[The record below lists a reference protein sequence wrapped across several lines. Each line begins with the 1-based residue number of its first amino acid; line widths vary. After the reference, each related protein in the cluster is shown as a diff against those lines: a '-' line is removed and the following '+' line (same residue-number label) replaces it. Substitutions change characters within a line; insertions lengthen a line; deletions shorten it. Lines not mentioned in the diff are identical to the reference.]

1 MENQIQLFKNE
12 QFGDVRTVLQ
22 NGEPWFVAADV
33 CRCIGLGNVSS
44 VINRLDD
51 EEKRKYEIETSG
63 GKQTLNFVNKNGLIV
78 IVCGSRKEI
87 AKRFKNWISTSV
99 FPALGLRW
107 SLDDIYQ
114 QETVCA
120 SSELSVYNSAEFGSV
135 RVHRDENNDP
145 WFVAADACR
154 ILSLSDTSQAMERI
168 DDEDKRVFRG
178 IRTANN
184 TLFAWC
190 VNESG
195 LYSLIIESNKPEA
208 KAFRRWITH
217 EVIPS
222 IRKHGLYAADEL
234 LANPDLFIKVLQDLK
249 EERARAAQ
257 LATQNAVQS
266 QQIAEMQPK
275 VSYYDLILQNQSV
288 MPIVQIAK
296 DYGFSAQAMNQKLRE
311 FGVQYKS
318 GGVWLLYQ
326 KYAPEGYTQTK
337 TYLNDDGAC
346 NVHTYWTQKG
356 RLFLYDLLKQ
366 KGILPRIEQNNE
378 EVCA

>member
-1 MENQIQLFKNE
+1 MENQMQVFNNE
-12 QFGDVRTVLQ
+12 QFGNVR
-22 NGEPWFVAADV
+22 
-33 CRCIGLGNVSS
+33 I
-44 VINRLDD
+44 I
-51 EEKRKYEIETSG
+51 EEA
-63 GKQTLNFVNKNGLIV
+63 GKFLF
-78 IVCGSRKEI
+78 CGSDV
-87 AKRFKNWISTSV
+87 AK
-99 FPALGLRW
+99 ALGYTIPSKAVNTHCKGVSKMEAPSPGGMQTMLFIPEG
-107 SLDDIYQ
+107 D
-114 QETVCA
+114 
-120 SSELSVYNSAEFGSV
+120 VY
-135 RVHRDENNDP
+135 R
-145 WFVAADACR
+145 
-154 ILSLSDTSQAMERI
+154 L
-168 DDEDKRVFRG
+168 
-178 IRTANN
+178 
-184 TLFAWC
+184 
-190 VNESG
+190 
-195 LYSLIIESNKPEA
+195 
-208 KAFRRWITH
+208 ITH
-217 EVIPS
+217 SKLPTAEQFECWVFDDVLPS

-296 DYGFSAQAMNQKLRE
+296 DYGLSARAMNRKLHE
-311 FGVQYKS
+311 LGVQYKS

-366 KGILPRIEQNNE
+366 NGVLPLIEQNE
-378 EVCA
+378 EACA